1 MSLEGFS
8 ESVGLFL
15 TPPTEAGIENK
26 SWINIRP
33 TSQITEGGT
42 IDFNVPGNTL
52 KYMSL
57 YDSRFYVKS
66 RIVKKD
72 GTAFGE
78 DEFASPVN
86 LFLHSL
92 WSQMDVS
99 IQQVSVSSGVS
110 TKYPMKALIDYTLGT
125 TDTEW
130 NSSGACQMYYR
141 DNWACM
147 DDWDPAPK
155 KLPINSGLF
164 ARYSR
169 SKKGKIFDME
179 GPLYSDIFQQKRLL
193 LNGLQ
198 LGVKLYPSQDSFRL
212 MCKTNDYKVEI
223 LDAIL
228 KVCYVKVSPG
238 ILLGHSEALKIGPAM
253 YFYDESIIKSYAI
266 ASGQY
271 GITVD
276 DLFQGEVP
284 KTLTLCLA
292 SSEAMNGSCK
302 RNPFNFKNY
311 NLDFCSFYVDG
322 QSYPTQALQPSFGN
336 SNYVEAYLRL
346 FNEQPMNGIT
356 YEEFGSGYTIYTFT
370 LREKTK
376 NILSVRRR
384 GHTRLELRFS
394 DPLAEPVT
402 LLAYGKFGQVLSV
415 DQSRN
420 VKLG

>member
-1 MSLEGFS
+1 MSMEGFS

-15 TPPTEAGIENK
+15 TPPTEVGIESK

-42 IDFNVPGNTL
+42 IDFNVAGNTL
-52 KYMSL
+52 QYMNL
-57 YDSRFYVKS
+57 NDTRLYVKA
-66 RIVKKD
+66 RVVKKD
-72 GTAFGE
+72 GTAFVEG
-78 DEFASPVN
+78 EFATPVN
-86 LFLHSL
+86 LFLQSL

-99 IQQVSVSSGVS
+99 IQQISVSSGVS
-110 TKYPMKALIDYTLGT
+110 TKHPFKALLDYTLGT
-125 TDTEW
+125 TSTEW
-130 NSSGACQMYYR
+130 HTSGACQMYYR
-141 DNWACM
+141 DNWQCM

-155 KLPINSGLF
+155 HLPINSGLF
-164 ARYSR
+164 ARSLR
-169 SKKGKIFDME
+169 SKNGKIFDME

-198 LGVKLYPSQDSFRL
+198 LSIKLYPSQDSFRL

-271 GITVD
+271 SITVD

-284 KTLTLCLA
+284 KTLTLCLV
-292 SSEAMNGSCK
+292 SSEAVNGSCK

-311 NLDFCSFYVDG
+311 KLNFCSFYVDG
-322 QSYPTQALQPSFGN
+322 QSYPTQALQPSFDN
-336 SNYVEAYLRL
+336 SNYVESYLRL
-346 FNEQPMNGIT
+346 FNEQPLNGIS
-356 YEEFGSGYTIYTFT
+356 YDEFGSGYTIYTFT
-370 LREKTK
+370 LREKAK

-394 DPLAEPVT
+394 EPLHEPVT
-402 LLAYGKFGQVLSV
+402 LIAYGKFGQVLSV

-420 VKLG
+420 VK